1 MLERLGAVAMQCGRH
16 DHSPA
21 VPQRFQQS
29 PAVGVFGAQQGS
41 AVQVQ
46 DVERPELDASR
57 ARTVLHLA
65 EAGHARR
72 VERHRLAV
80 EDHVMVG
87 EVGGERFELRIFA
100 GDVAAA
106 P

>member
-1 MLERLGAVAMQCGRH
+1 M
-16 DHSPA
+16 
-21 VPQRFQQS
+21 
-29 PAVGVFGAQQGS
+29 
-41 AVQVQ
+41 Q
-46 DVERPELDASR
+46 DVERPELDAGG

-65 EAGHARR
+65 EAGHARL

-87 EVGGERFELRIFA
+87 EVGGERLELRIFV
-100 GDVAAA
+100 GDVTAA

>member
-1 MLERLGAVAMQCGRH
+1 M
-16 DHSPA
+16 
-21 VPQRFQQS
+21 
-29 PAVGVFGAQQGS
+29 
-41 AVQVQ
+41 Q
-46 DVERPELDASR
+46 DVERPELDAGR

-65 EAGHARR
+65 ETRHTRR

-87 EVGGERFELRIFA
+87 EIGGERLELRIFV
-100 GDVAAA
+100 GDIAAA